1 MRVVTVLKTDQF
13 SKWLDRLRDIQ
24 ARAKVLARIERFA
37 SGNPG
42 DVQALGGALFEM
54 RISYGP
60 GYRVYF
66 TEQSGNIVILVA
78 GGDKRTQSADIR
90 RARLILTT
98 LKL

>member
-1 MRVVTVLKTDQF
+1 VVTVLKTDYF
-13 SKWLDRLRDIQ
+13 SKWLDKLQDLH

-37 SGNPG
+37 SGNAG
-42 DVQALGGALFEM
+42 DVKALGGALSEM

-66 TEQSGNIVILVA
+66 TENSGKIVILLA

-90 RARLILTT
+90 RARLIMKNLI
-98 LKL
+98 L